1 MGNGPCQSNTMSFF
15 CLLNQSCHQSKH
27 RDGMENRLRMTDRIW
42 EWNTATRPPP
52 NPGQA
57 LPISKSP
64 SPHPNPLLGVSLW
77 AQLDAQKGGGDPS
90 VTQGHP
96 GDGTGGSEPL
106 WRVQSCLC
114 SSLLLGTG
122 SNCLLL
128 TSPCSVAQVTL
139 SRQVLQANF

>member
-96 GDGTGGSEPL
+96 GDGTGA
-106 WRVQSCLC
+106 QSLC
-114 SSLLLGTG
+114 GGCRAACAHPSFWGQAPAASSSLPPA
-122 SNCLLL
+122 LLL
-128 TSPCSVAQVTL
+128 
-139 SRQVLQANF
+139 R